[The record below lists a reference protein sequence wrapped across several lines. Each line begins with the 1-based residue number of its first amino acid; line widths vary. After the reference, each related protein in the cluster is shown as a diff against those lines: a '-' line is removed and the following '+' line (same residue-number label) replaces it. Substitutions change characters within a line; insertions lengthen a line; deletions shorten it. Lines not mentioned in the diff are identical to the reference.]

1 MLAVSPWWLLIIPA
15 YLLGT
20 FPTAHLVGRIVGR
33 NPSTEGS
40 KNPGA
45 TNMYR
50 LAGRV
55 AGAFV
60 LLGDILKGA
69 AATLLAFLLAPRPVA
84 LGCAI
89 AAVIGH
95 IAPITRRFRGGKGV
109 ATYGGSSLVLW
120 PYTALGAIILWLIVT
135 KWSGRPSVGSLVAVP
150 LLPVGITIE
159 YALGRLN
166 WWEPVSYAA
175 LSLVV
180 VWMHRANIQRLI
192 NHEEKRMQNVF
203 TRGA

>member
-1 MLAVSPWWLLIIPA
+1 
-15 YLLGT
+15 
-20 FPTAHLVGRIVGR
+20 
-33 NPSTEGS
+33 
-40 KNPGA
+40 
-45 TNMYR
+45 MYR

-55 AGAFV
+55 PGAFV
-60 LLGDILKGA
+60 LFGDILKGV
-69 AATLLAFLLAPRPVA
+69 AATLVGLLLAPRPVA

-95 IAPITRRFRGGKGV
+95 IAPVTRRFRGGKGV
-109 ATYGGSSLVLW
+109 ATYGGSSLVMW

-166 WWEPVSYAA
+166 WWEPVSYAVLA
-175 LSLVV
+175 LLV
-180 VWMHRANIQRLI
+180 VWMHRTNIRRLI
-192 NHEEKRMQNVF
+192 NREEERMQNVF